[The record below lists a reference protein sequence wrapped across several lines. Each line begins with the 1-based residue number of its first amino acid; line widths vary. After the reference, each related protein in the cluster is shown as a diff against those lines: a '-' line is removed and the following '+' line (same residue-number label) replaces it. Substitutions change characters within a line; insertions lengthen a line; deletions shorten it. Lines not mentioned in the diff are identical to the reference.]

1 MRTIRTGHGQ
11 GLWRARSASLER
23 KALEQAAALLRR
35 LGELLYGARLRLE
48 LALVLR
54 HFYRPRP
61 DDIFLV
67 TYPKSGTTLLQMMLY
82 QMTTRGEMDFPHINS
97 VVPWIESLLNFPRW
111 QELDSASSPRVF
123 KSHLFYERLPSGAK
137 LIYMARDPRDVAV
150 SAYHHQR
157 TVLRRSGEMEAFVD
171 SFLADRTSFGS
182 WFRHIESWWPHR
194 NDPGVLFLHYE
205 DVIADLEG
213 TVRRVSRFCG
223 IPLDE
228 ADLPRIVERCG
239 FEFMKRYNAKF
250 DPRMLMAELGQFI
263 RRGGAGEGGSVFTPE
278 QSRRLALRMQAL
290 AEKLGCS
297 ETEMLA
303 SPLRPP
309 C

>member
-1 MRTIRTGHGQ
+1 V
-11 GLWRARSASLER
+11 GLHLD
-23 KALEQAAALLRR
+23 
-35 LGELLYGARLRLE
+35 
-48 LALVLR
+48 LALILR

-67 TYPKSGTTLLQMMLY
+67 TYPKSGTTLMQMMLY

-97 VVPWIESLLNFPRW
+97 VVPWFESLNNFPSW
-111 QELDSASSPRVF
+111 QALDNAPSPRVF
-123 KSHLFYERLPSGAK
+123 KTHLFYERVPGGAK

-157 TVLRRSGEMEAFVD
+157 TVMRRSGEMEAFVD
-171 SFLADRTSFGS
+171 SFLADRMSFGS

-194 NDPGVLFLHYE
+194 NDPNVLFLRYE
-205 DVIADLEG
+205 DAIADLEG
-213 TVRRVSRFCG
+213 TVRRVSRFCD

-250 DPRMLMAELGQFI
+250 DPRMLTAELGQFI
-263 RRGGAGEGGSVFTPE
+263 RRGEAGEGGSVFTPE
-278 QSRRLALRMQAL
+278 QNRRLAARMQSL

-297 ETEMLA
+297 EADTLA
-303 SPLRPP
+303 PLLRPQLDAGPPADTGQAAHP